1 MEQDINLSMQ
11 QKIKKNSLAVKIWQ
25 YLVLFSV
32 IILAFLWF
40 FQVIFLKSY
49 YKITKKKELK
59 EVATTLLKQKN
70 SGNLIQI
77 IDNITYDKSICIE
90 ITDRKTSSIQ
100 TSSIISRGCLMDYK
114 NNYTY
119 KEDFILSN
127 QQTTIYELENP
138 RFKNETLIYA
148 IRLDNNMYAFINTSI
163 DPMDSTTQILKNQ
176 LIYVTIGVLLLSF
189 IIAYF
194 ISKHISKPIVKINE
208 SAKKMANGKYNIN
221 FNIEENIEE
230 INELAQTLN
239 FTKNELA
246 KTDELRRDL
255 MANVSHDL
263 KTPLTMIKAYAEM
276 ARDLNQDKKTK
287 REENL
292 NIIIEETDRLTILVN
307 DILTLS
313 KMQSKIEKLQ
323 KEEFDLITLIDT
335 IIKRYTIFKET
346 ENYTFKFIHQDKT
359 LLIKA
364 DKKKIEQVIYNLI
377 NNAINYTGEDNLV
390 TIKIN
395 TTKNILI
402 EISDTGKGIKKEEI
416 KYIWDKYYKD
426 QKKHKRNIVGTGLGL
441 SIVKKILEEHH
452 YKYGVKSTIN
462 EGSTFFFEIPKEK

>member
-1 MEQDINLSMQ
+1 
-11 QKIKKNSLAVKIWQ
+11 
-25 YLVLFSV
+25 
-32 IILAFLWF
+32 
-40 FQVIFLKSY
+40 
-49 YKITKKKELK
+49 
-59 EVATTLLKQKN
+59 
-70 SGNLIQI
+70 
-77 IDNITYDKSICIE
+77 
-90 ITDRKTSSIQ
+90 
-100 TSSIISRGCLMDYK
+100 MDYK

-276 ARDLNQDKKTK
+276 ARDLNQDKKIK

-323 KEEFDLITLIDT
+323 KEEFDLITLINT

-346 ENYTFKFIHQDKT
+346 ENYTFKFIHKDKT

-390 TIKIN
+390 TIKVN

-462 EGSTFFFEIPKEK
+462 KGSTFFFEIPKEK